1 MLVYVADL
9 DMRSTRVD
17 FVPVVKMHSKYLAF
31 ASAAVQA
38 GSTSD
43 GKTLLYNDTI
53 DGTLQICAVDVH

>member
-1 MLVYVADL
+1 MLVYVAEL
-9 DMRSTRVD
+9 DTRSTRVD
-17 FVPVVKMHSKYLAF
+17 FVPVVKLHSEYLAF
-31 ASAAVQA
+31 AGAAVQV